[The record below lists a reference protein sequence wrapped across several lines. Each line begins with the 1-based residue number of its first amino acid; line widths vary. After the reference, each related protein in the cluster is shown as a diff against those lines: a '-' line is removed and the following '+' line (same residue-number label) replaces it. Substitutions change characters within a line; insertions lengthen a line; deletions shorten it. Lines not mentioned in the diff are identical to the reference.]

1 MTFLDSLM
9 NMNTKILFV
18 AVTIVATFGI
28 MAAATAIVTI
38 TPVLAQD
45 NQTMGGNMTGGGNM
59 TAAMD
64 DNMTSTGG

>member
-18 AVTIVATFGI
+18 AVAIVATLGI

-38 TPVLAQD
+38 TPVFAQD
-45 NQTMGGNMTGGGNM
+45 NQTTGGNMTGGGNM
-59 TAAMD
+59 TATMD

>member
-1 MTFLDSLM
+1 M

-18 AVTIVATFGI
+18 AVTIVATLGI
-28 MAAATAIVTI
+28 MAPATAIVTI

-45 NQTMGGNMTGGGNM
+45 NQTTGGNMTGGGNM

>member
-1 MTFLDSLM
+1 M
-9 NMNTKILFV
+9 NMNMKITFV
-18 AVTIVATFGI
+18 AIAIVATLGI

-38 TPVLAQD
+38 TPVLAQE

>member
-1 MTFLDSLM
+1 MIAHLVHSL
-9 NMNTKILFV
+9 V
-18 AVTIVATFGI
+18 HHVSVTVATLGT

-38 TPVLAQD
+38 TPVLAQE

-59 TAAMD
+59 TAAVD